1 MANKNQKAN
10 ASLDVND
17 ALSKSEAFITKYKK
31 SIIAAIVAIIV
42 IVGGGYSLKKF
53 YFEPREDKAQ
63 SLLTLGEQYIAQEDY
78 DKALNGDGQFPGY
91 LKIAKDYSFTD
102 AANIATLQAG
112 LAYAHKGD
120 YKNAIKFLEDFSPKG
135 DKSISPSAVGALANC
150 YAAEKQTDKAIETF
164 KKAAKMAN
172 NEALSP
178 LFLLEA
184 GKLYENAGNK
194 EEARKLYEQIK
205 SDYPQSPLSVP
216 QASQDDNIADPEIDK
231 YIERVK

>member
-1 MANKNQKAN
+1 
-10 ASLDVND
+10 
-17 ALSKSEAFITKYKK
+17 
-31 SIIAAIVAIIV
+31 
-42 IVGGGYSLKKF
+42 
-53 YFEPREDKAQ
+53 
-63 SLLTLGEQYIAQEDY
+63 
-78 DKALNGDGQFPGY
+78 
-91 LKIAKDYSFTD
+91 
-102 AANIATLQAG
+102 
-112 LAYAHKGD
+112 
-120 YKNAIKFLEDFSPKG
+120 
-135 DKSISPSAVGALANC
+135 
-150 YAAEKQTDKAIETF
+150 
-164 KKAAKMAN
+164 MAN